1 METLLLGAKVY
12 IDGEFKLT
20 DVLVRDRDIF
30 FSSEGAD
37 FSESAPS
44 AVVFDFSNKYI
55 FPGFADVH
63 VHFREPGF
71 LYKEDIATGTAAAAA
86 GGYTHVCTMPN
97 LNPVPDSYANLK
109 VQLDAIKEKAVINVF
124 PFGSVTKGEK
134 GEFLASFEELG
145 ECIGFSDD
153 GVGVV
158 SDDFMKAA
166 MLKAKEM
173 NKVISAHC
181 EYRQLMG
188 GKNVHAGKAAIAAGY
203 EGISSESEWKMI
215 ERDIALA
222 KETGCKY
229 HVCHISTRESVEL
242 IRRAK
247 AEGVDITC
255 ETGPHYLLLSDEA
268 VATAII
274 SSQTAENTSP
284 EYKTRGIGRMK
295 MNPPIRS
302 EEDRRALLEGLLDGT
317 IDMLATDH
325 APHSEEEKQKGLDGP
340 MGVVGLECAFPVMYT
355 ELVKTGIISL
365 ERLVEVMYINPMKRF
380 GMGAAI
386 PAINDGNLTVYD
398 LEEEY
403 RINPDTFKSKGRYT
417 PFDGKMVFGRCLMT
431 MCGGK
436 IVYKSNS

>member
-12 IDGEFKLT
+12 IDGKFKLT

-44 AVVFDFSNKYI
+44 AVIFDFSNKYI

-71 LYKEDIATGTAAAAA
+71 LYKEDIATGSMSAAA

-97 LNPVPDSYANLK
+97 LNPVPDSYENLK
-109 VQLDAIKEKAVINVF
+109 VQLDAIKEKAVINVL

-134 GEFLASFEELG
+134 GESLAELD
-145 ECIGFSDD
+145 ELKDCIGFSDD

-158 SDDFMKAA
+158 NDDFMRTA
-166 MLKAKEM
+166 MLKAKAM

-181 EYRQLMG
+181 EYKSLMG
-188 GKNVHAGKAAIAAGY
+188 GKNVHAGKAAEAAGY

-229 HVCHISTRESVEL
+229 HVCHISTKESVEL
-242 IRRAK
+242 IRKAK

-255 ETGPHYLLLSDEA
+255 ETGPHYLLLSDDT
-268 VATAII
+268 VACEIRKSA
-274 SSQTAENTSP
+274 SGEESEDG
-284 EYKTRGIGRMK
+284 YKTRGIGRMK

-302 EEDRRALLEGLLDGT
+302 EEDRKALIEGLLDGT

-325 APHSEEEKQKGLDGP
+325 APHGEEEKLKGLDGL

-355 ELVKTGIISL
+355 ELVKKGIISL
-365 ERLVEVMYINPMKRF
+365 EKLIEIMYVNPVKRF
-380 GMGAAI
+380 AI
-386 PAINDGNLTVYD
+386 GSGEKTVNNGNLTVFELD
-398 LEEEY
+398 EEY
-403 RINPDTFKSKGRYT
+403 RIIPNNFKSKGRYT
-417 PFDGKMVFGRCLMT
+417 PFDGKMVYGKCLMT
-431 MCGGK
+431 MCEGK
-436 IVYKSNS
+436 IVYQA